1 MRTGPILAEPRSV
14 DVDRRDVSYPLWEE
28 GAAAAVDL
36 PWAEATSL
44 ASATVISQLAG
55 ARTAMVVGGKGAAA
69 SALLAHCLAN
79 LPPTCRLYV
88 YGPRAWEAHA
98 TIGPKLA
105 SMAARVLPRLGFDTP
120 ADWLVVDG
128 GRAALLLVG
137 PAAAERRWLLRL
149 DGPLAR
155 TLHEAGRTLFWFHA
169 VREGLPDEPGS
180 FGFRTP
186 LPAPFPDPGATV
198 ALAAGIIAFDRVLTD
213 PIADAE
219 IRVASGAGVS
229 GRAQIVFIRP
239 DARDFATP
247 TRLARDLARVVWT
260 DAGLPPISVSRERF
274 VMQLD
279 AAPISLQLEWPRAAA
294 IDLYHR
300 LARLGKQP
308 AWQFHP
314 QRRLADVG
322 GHVLLAGA
330 ASAPVKDQEV
340 IDVPDVTGSLDAFD
354 QAEPTTRPMPSQ
366 LVRTVTYRWR
376 VVPPTVPLGAKE
388 AELVRGWRVLDE
400 WARRQVDTLRQAL
413 TTLETEERGVLDR
426 LRAWW
431 SGHDD
436 VRAQRGRLR
445 AGLDE
450 LGEAPPSQLDDAA
463 SLIARIVTARRDTR
477 AIVES
482 AHGSR
487 ALAEEGAAR
496 AEQQAAWDER
506 QRALADELALTTGEL
521 AALQAREST
530 AIAEAE
536 AAENALQVA
545 LEASRAAHKVQLI
558 EDRDRVAAELE
569 LARAEHEAL
578 KDGSKPQR
586 KEAAR
591 KRNDLEQRLARANR
605 DLDRLT
611 AWSPQAPA
619 LAQER
624 DAMDRASSSRAAAR
638 VATSKVESEIRRVQV
653 IAGESF
659 AFTPPPRREG
669 PQLPQDTEP
678 PAVPSEALPEL
689 GELFEHQGQR
699 YLAVKTWEQVRQAIP
714 VAGRLKAT
722 LVSAVGKKA

>member
-14 DVDRRDVSYPLWEE
+14 DLDRREVSYPLWEE

-44 ASATVISQLAG
+44 ASASVIALLAG
-55 ARTAMVVGGKGAAA
+55 ARTAMVVGGKSAAA
-69 SALLAHCLAN
+69 SVLLEHCLGN
-79 LPPTCRLYV
+79 LPPACRLYV
-88 YGPRAWEAHA
+88 YGPRAWEDHA
-98 TIGPKLA
+98 AIKPKLT
-105 SMAARVLPRLGFDTP
+105 SLAARALPRLGFDAP

-155 TLHEAGRTLFWFHA
+155 ALHEAGRTLFWFHA
-169 VREGLPDEPGS
+169 VREGLPDQAGA

-198 ALAAGIIAFDRVLTD
+198 ALAAGTIAFDRVLAD

-219 IRVASGAGVS
+219 IRVASGADVA
-229 GRAQIVFIRP
+229 GRAQLVFVRP

-260 DAGLPPISVSRERF
+260 DAGLPPITVSRERF

-279 AAPISLQLEWPRAAA
+279 AAPSSLQLEWPRAAA
-294 IDLYHR
+294 VDLYHR
-300 LARLGKQP
+300 LAKLGKQP

-322 GHVLLAGA
+322 GYVLLAGA
-330 ASAPVKDQEV
+330 TPAPVKDQEV
-340 IDVPDVTGSLDAFD
+340 IDVPDVTGPLDAFE
-354 QAEPTTRPMPSQ
+354 QAEPTARPAPSP

-436 VRAQRGRLR
+436 VRVQRGRLR

-463 SLIARIVTARRDTR
+463 SLIARIVMARRDTR
-477 AIVES
+477 AIVEG
-482 AHGSR
+482 AHSSR

-506 QRALADELALTTGEL
+506 QRRLAAELAVKTGEL
-521 AALQAREST
+521 AALQARESF

-536 AAENALQVA
+536 AAERALQVA
-545 LEASRAAHKVQLI
+545 LEASRAAHKVQLV

-569 LARAEHEAL
+569 VARAEHEAL

-591 KRNDLEQRLARANR
+591 KRNELEQRLARANR

-611 AWSPQAPA
+611 TWSPQAPA

-624 DAMDRASSSRAAAR
+624 DAMDRANSSRVAAQE
-638 VATSKVESEIRRVQV
+638 ATSKVESEVRRVQL

-659 AFTPPPRREG
+659 AFTPPPRLEG
-669 PQLPQDTEP
+669 PKLPQDTEA

-699 YLAVKTWEQVRQAIP
+699 YLAVKTWEQVRQAMP